1 MTPEQE
7 VAERVVIF
15 QMLKSLEELQE
26 AGHSDWQVLTS
37 FLANL
42 LIGQD
47 NPQKM
52 LKRLTIDVMLKLSA
66 MRQLN
71 MH

>member
-7 VAERVVIF
+7 QAERDIIMAMMM
-15 QMLKSLEELQE
+15 MLRDLRE

-42 LIGQD
+42 LIDQD
-47 NPQKM
+47 NPEQM
-52 LKRLTIDVMLKLSA
+52 LKRLTTDVKLKLAA
-66 MRQLN
+66 MRRID

>member
-7 VAERVVIF
+7 AAERAVIF

-42 LIGQD
+42 LIDQD
-47 NPQKM
+47 SPQKM
-52 LKRLTIDVMLKLSA
+52 LKRLMTDVKLKLSV
-66 MRQLN
+66 MRQMQL
-71 MH
+71 H

>member
-7 VAERVVIF
+7 AAERAVIF

-26 AGHSDWQVLTS
+26 AGHFDWQVLTS

-42 LIGQD
+42 LIDHD

-52 LKRLTIDVMLKLSA
+52 LKRLITDVKFKLSA
-66 MRQLN
+66 MRQLK